1 MASTC
6 GRKPS
11 IAAGEN
17 PLLRSLRS
25 RVCSGGSMKI
35 SHKPNMRASSL
46 NSPWLLSGSD
56 SIICCARFAESLGSF
71 AAEEHSAWPT
81 IDHNAPLPSTSREC
95 NGPSSCKRAYAGYGF
110 CRISS
115 VKRTF
120 FFGTITLGN
129 LHLFAK
135 SEVQSRRN
143 PQLTDVEFNTEE
155 TMI

>member
-71 AAEEHSAWPT
+71 AAEEHSAWLT
-81 IDHNAPLPSTSREC
+81 IDHNAHLPSTSREC
-95 NGPSSCKRAYAGYGF
+95 TGPSSCKRAYAGYGS

-120 FFGTITLGN
+120 FFGTITLDN
-129 LHLFAK
+129 LHLFAR
-135 SEVQSRRN
+135 SEFRS
-143 PQLTDVEFNTEE
+143 LTNVEFSTEE
-155 TMI
+155 ITI